1 MPDFTW
7 PTQLDDA
14 QRLLEVVGSFWADT
28 YAGSDLVAELLLAK
42 AQHQAQAHLD
52 LLDLLASVSRLT
64 VPVFHVENWTVLVL
78 RESKLNSL
86 NVPKFDG
93 TYRFDGEIS
102 YDTPVAGPLFAWPA
116 PAGLAGVN
124 VILDRIAAPRA
135 TYTAGLDCYV
145 QDGAV
150 WFRSNPFE
158 NPEIQ
163 VGEIFEAGVVVD
175 RVVYLWAYRGEFDWG
190 HTYNQF
196 GYVLGVK
203 LASSKRYREFVNA
216 IYDGLVEGTTARCVE
231 DMMAAVCD
239 VPLALGTETVKHVLT
254 DARGLWVITDQNAYG
269 YSPNATAIVAVGDVV
284 AAGDPLVDALRF
296 YDFGRGQVPED
307 VKAIVL
313 GRGLLRSDF
322 NRELTFD
329 NRDVPVLVT
338 LDVDGY
344 TRVEFEIG
352 GWPDDVQK
360 FWDDTHAAGVAAG
373 STLAMALD
381 TRTNKA
387 DQPTAFALPASVN
400 PVEFLVANVLRG
412 NAFAIVVK
420 PEAFGPDA
428 LGLHN
433 ARLLRKL
440 VPPQTLCLLV
450 TLLTPTDTIT
460 MDGTGD
466 ETRPGYTEDV
476 LFFQGSTVTDTI
488 HGPTMISEEVV
499 IKQITGHCS

>member
-14 QRLLEVVGSFWADT
+14 QRLLEVVGSFWSDT
-28 YAGSDLVAELLLAK
+28 YAGSDLVANLLLAK
-42 AQHQAQAHLD
+42 AQHQMQAHLD
-52 LLDLLASVSRLT
+52 LLDLLASISRFT

-78 RESKLNSL
+78 KESELNSL
-86 NVPKFDG
+86 NLPKFDG
-93 TYRFDGEIS
+93 TYRFNGEIS
-102 YDTPVAGPLFAWPA
+102 YDTPIASPVYAWPA
-116 PAGLAGVN
+116 PAGLVN
-124 VILDRIAAPRA
+124 VNVVLDRIAEPKAV
-135 TYTAGLDCYV
+135 YTAGLDCFV
-145 QDGAV
+145 RDGAV
-150 WFRSNPFE
+150 WFRANPFAD
-158 NPEIQ
+158 PDVQ
-163 VGEIFEAGVVVD
+163 VGEVFEAGVVVD

-190 HTYNQF
+190 HTYTQF

-216 IYDGLVEGTTARCVE
+216 IYDGLVEGTSARSVE

-269 YSPNATAIVAVGDVV
+269 YSPNAAAIVS
-284 AAGDPLVDALRF
+284 AGQTVIAGQPLVDALRF

-307 VKAIVL
+307 IKAIVL
-313 GRGLLRSDF
+313 GRGLLRGDF
-322 NRELTFD
+322 ARELVFE

-344 TRVEFEIG
+344 TRIEFEIG
-352 GWPDDVQK
+352 GWPSDVEK
-360 FWDDTHAAGVAAG
+360 FWDDVHAKGVSAAY
-373 STLAMALD
+373 TLAMGLD
-381 TRTNKA
+381 TRTNKV
-387 DQPTAFALPASVN
+387 DQPTAFALPATVN

-412 NAFAIVVK
+412 NAFAVVVK
-420 PEAFGPDA
+420 PQAFGPDA

-440 VPPQTLCLLV
+440 VPPQTLCLVV

-460 MDGTGD
+460 MNGPGD
-466 ETRPGYTEDV
+466 ETRPGYAEEL

-488 HGPTMISEEVV
+488 HGPSMITEEVV